1 LVSVF
6 VFYEFGIVKVTYQSI
21 GAKLNRRSEPISQVE
36 IEFELLRLI
45 EMLEEETEAFEQ
57 LAVDGAKKEAIHKG
71 NWAKE
76 YLSAKGSIK
85 EREAWADYKL
95 EESSY
100 MCKIADALLK
110 AKREKLLSVRTS
122 IDALRTLNANV
133 RSQVMP

>member
-1 LVSVF
+1 
-6 VFYEFGIVKVTYQSI
+6 VKRN
-21 GAKLNRRSEPISQVE
+21 APITQVDVE
-36 IEFELLRLI
+36 NGLLALI
-45 EMLEEETEAFEQ
+45 DDLEEETEVFER
-57 LAVDGAKKEAIHKG
+57 LIEDAAKKEALYKT

-95 EESSY
+95 SDEVFDY
-100 MCKIADALLK
+100 KISEALVK

-133 RSQVMP
+133 RSQVN

>member
-1 LVSVF
+1 M
-6 VFYEFGIVKVTYQSI
+6 K
-21 GAKLNRRSEPISQVE
+21 RSAPITQVDVE
-36 IEFELLRLI
+36 NGLLSLI
-45 EMLEEETEAFEQ
+45 EDLEEETEAFER
-57 LAVDGAKKEAIHKG
+57 LIEDAAKKEALYKT

-95 EESSY
+95 SDEVFDY
-100 MCKIADALLK
+100 KISEALVK

-133 RSQVMP
+133 RSQVN